1 LEDQN
6 LFLSGSESDIV
17 EEEIQVNT
25 NNEIIDLENEEEWIT
40 TENIFYEDLIE
51 EFEKMYIIENEIE
64 YNRVEEI
71 FQGNEDLKEIRS
83 SRIKNLT
90 ELEEDQAN
98 LDIKEYKK
106 YYLSESEIIKI
117 EKLYFLKETNKITAK
132 ILDENMKEIL
142 SQHSNCFEEKR
153 FIPKNESI
161 NIEKQILLCL
171 NINLDLFELHSQFL
185 KKIKE
190 TQLNFKYENAY
201 QDFMYLNS
209 KINEVYLKFIQE
221 YETMKKFLNYITQFD
236 QFNTVY
242 ELTIESFFKE
252 ENVDE
257 KKKKTII
264 DTSIDSLYISP
275 IQRLPRYEL
284 LIKQMIKNI
293 VIESENYK
301 NFEIILKEIEKYT
314 NIINEAKRDEDGKVF
329 TNKFSYLWERQN
341 IEVSN
346 HLKIGKRKINCAFID
361 EHKI

>member
-1 LEDQN
+1 
-6 LFLSGSESDIV
+6 
-17 EEEIQVNT
+17 
-25 NNEIIDLENEEEWIT
+25 
-40 TENIFYEDLIE
+40 
-51 EFEKMYIIENEIE
+51 
-64 YNRVEEI
+64 
-71 FQGNEDLKEIRS
+71 
-83 SRIKNLT
+83 
-90 ELEEDQAN
+90 
-98 LDIKEYKK
+98 
-106 YYLSESEIIKI
+106 LSESEIIKI